1 MKKKKNNSN
10 NHLTNLIIM
19 KRKQESEHIRK
30 YFVTYK
36 ELSDSILSTGDM
48 KMEKKITKKGVAF
61 VLTLQMV
68 GKNLINK
75 GKPKRK

>member
-1 MKKKKNNSN
+1 
-10 NHLTNLIIM
+10 M

-48 KMEKKITKKGVAF
+48 KMEKKNNKKRCGICFDFTNGWEKPNKQGKTKKKTMKAKKTIEKLYG
-61 VLTLQMV
+61 Q
-68 GKNLINK
+68 I
-75 GKPKRK
+75 